1 MYISTAGIVNIPP
14 PDADLPDTQYK
25 TGLRDSEALV
35 SSDSVFGADY
45 GLFFRLL
52 LRVLRIIISNMTTRV

>member
-1 MYISTAGIVNIPP
+1 VQRITISWLIKVNLYGIVVI
-14 PDADLPDTQYK
+14 DET
-25 TGLRDSEALV
+25 LV

-52 LRVLRIIISNMTTRV
+52 LRVLRIIIGNMTTRV